1 MDPITHGITG
11 ALLGKA
17 YFSKRDHRVAIFS
30 TVLGA
35 VFPDIDVFF
44 EALSRDPVAIIKYHR
59 NVTHSFVCLPLF
71 AVILAGLTRWLAR
84 RFNLECPKFWMLTLI
99 YAVGIASHIILDAMT
114 SFGTRIWAPISE
126 QRVAWDLLFII
137 DFTFTSIVL
146 LPQVTA
152 WIYSD
157 RAKSRLRAAS
167 MWIVFTLAGF
177 GAWHIAAAF
186 QTPFQF
192 WVVVAASMI
201 MALSFF
207 LPAIRAW
214 GFGVARSAWCQ
225 AGTYTMVA
233 YLFACA
239 VAHHAAMRRV
249 IDFADANHIAI
260 VRIGALP
267 MPPSLLGWGDAIRTP
282 DGVYQAS
289 LDLRDPN
296 PPAFRFT
303 QDSPADAFTARALEL
318 PDVELYWNFARFPLI
333 RASTEDGLHIVDFG
347 ENRFVNRQRRSPPPF
362 TYRVVFDEAG
372 NVVEEG
378 WLTDGMLLKNTR
390 KTSPQAA
397 GAAR

>member
-17 YFSKRDHRVAIFS
+17 YFSKRDHRVGIFA

-35 VFPDIDVFF
+35 VFPDVDVFV
-44 EALSRDPVAIIKYHR
+44 EAVSRDPVAIIKYHR

-71 AVILAGLTRWLAR
+71 AVMLAALTRWVAR
-84 RFNLECPKFWMLTLI
+84 RFNLECPKLWMLTLI
-99 YAVGIASHIILDAMT
+99 YAVGIASHIILDGMT

-152 WIYSD
+152 WIYSS
-157 RAKSRLRAAS
+157 REKSRLRAAA
-167 MWIVFTLAGF
+167 MWILFTLAGF
-177 GAWHIAAAF
+177 GAWRIAAAF
-186 QTPFQF
+186 QAPFHF
-192 WVVVAASMI
+192 SVLVAASAI
-201 MALSFF
+201 MAILFF
-207 LPAIRAW
+207 VPSIRDW
-214 GFGVARSAWCQ
+214 GFGISRSTWCQ
-225 AGTYTMVA
+225 TGAYVMFA

-249 IDFADANHIAI
+249 IDFADASHIAI

-282 DGVYQAS
+282 DGVYQAP

-333 RASTEDGLHIVDFG
+333 RTSAENNLHIVDFG
-347 ENRFVNRQRRSPPPF
+347 ENRFVNRQRRSPAPF
-362 TYRVVFDEAG
+362 TYRVVFDATG

-378 WLTDGMLLKNTR
+378 WLTDALLRNTGKSSAPATDR
-390 KTSPQAA
+390 T
-397 GAAR
+397 R

>member
-1 MDPITHGITG
+1 MDPLTHGITG

-17 YFSKRDHRVAIFS
+17 YFSKGDHRVGIFA

-35 VFPDIDVFF
+35 VFPDVDVLV
-44 EALSRDPVAIIKYHR
+44 EAASRDPVAIIKYHR

-71 AVILAGLTRWLAR
+71 AVMLAALTRWVAR
-84 RFNLECPKFWMLTLI
+84 RFNLQCPKLWMLTLI
-99 YAVGIASHIILDAMT
+99 YAVGIASHIILDGMT

-152 WIYSD
+152 WIYSS
-157 RAKSRLRAAS
+157 REKSRLRAAA
-167 MWIVFTLAGF
+167 MWILLTLAGF
-177 GAWHIAAAF
+177 GAWRIAAAF
-186 QTPFQF
+186 QTPFHF
-192 WVVVAASMI
+192 WAVVAASAI
-201 MALSFF
+201 MALLFF
-207 LPAIRAW
+207 LPAIRDW
-214 GFGVARSAWCQ
+214 GFGVTRSAWCQ

-282 DGVYQAS
+282 DGVYQAP

-303 QDSPADAFTARALEL
+303 PDSPPDAFTARALEL
-318 PDVELYWNFARFPLI
+318 PDVELYWSFARFPLI
-333 RASTEDGLHIVDFG
+333 RASTEDDLHIVDFG
-347 ENRFVNRQRRSPPPF
+347 ENRFVNRQSRSPQPF
-362 TYRVVFDEAG
+362 TYRVVFDATG
-372 NVVEEG
+372 KVIQEG
-378 WLTDGMLLKNTR
+378 WLTDALLRNPGKSSPPAVDRTR
-390 KTSPQAA
+390 
-397 GAAR
+397 